1 MATPAPL
8 AHPRSGPRVLMV
20 VPHYPP
26 PVSGGL
32 ERQAHQ
38 LARAVCALGARVL
51 VLSARFAA
59 GQQARETRDGVPVL
73 RVPFPERKWLRG
85 PLTAP
90 ALAAAML
97 RHRSEY
103 DVVHAH
109 NLSWFGGFAILV
121 AKALRKPVLV
131 KLPTATEYAFREGS
145 ARFRIFEAC
154 DAIALLSE
162 DTIAN
167 FRQRG
172 FPEGRTFKITNGIA
186 LEDFHPGPPRAPAPD
201 AAVEVIFVGRLDPM
215 KGLDDLLEVWP
226 RAVARAGRAARL
238 SICGEGPEEAR
249 VRERIAQLGVADSV
263 VLRGR
268 VTDVAGAL
276 RASDVFV
283 LPSEVEGNSNAVLE
297 AMATGLPV
305 LSTRVGGTPLLVG
318 PEGAAFLIEPRDRA
332 ALEER
337 LAQLVSDEAVR
348 REVGAEM
355 VARARAHFSI
365 EAIAARY
372 LRVYEALAAGHPE
385 RAGAQSS
392 PVFARETRGS
402 NRGIGDAARRDS

>member
-1 MATPAPL
+1 MTAAATPARVAAPG
-8 AHPRSGPRVLMV
+8 AGPRVLMV

-26 PVSGGL
+26 PIAGGL

-38 LARAVCALGARVL
+38 LARAARAQGAEVL
-51 VLSARFAA
+51 VLSARFAE
-59 GQQARETRDGVPVL
+59 GQQASEVRDGVPVL

-85 PLTAP
+85 LLTAP

-154 DAIALLSE
+154 DVIALLSE
-162 DTIAN
+162 DTIAD
-167 FRQRG
+167 FRRRG
-172 FPEGRTFKITNGIA
+172 FPEARTFKITNGIA
-186 LEDFHPGPPRAPAPD
+186 LEDFHPGPPRSPAPD
-201 AAVEVIFVGRLDPM
+201 APVEAIFVGRLDPM
-215 KGLDDLLEVWP
+215 KGIDDLLDVWP
-226 RAVARAGRAARL
+226 RALARAGRPARL

-249 VRERIAQLGVADSV
+249 VRQRIAELGIADSV
-263 VLRGR
+263 LLRGR
-268 VTDVAGAL
+268 VGDVAGAL

-318 PEGAAFLIEPRDRA
+318 PEGAALLVAPRDRA
-332 ALEER
+332 GLEER
-337 LAQLVSDEAVR
+337 LVR
-348 REVGAEM
+348 LLADAALRRSAGDAM
-355 VARARAHFSI
+355 FARARDHFSI
-365 EAIAARY
+365 DAIAARY
-372 LRVYEALAAGHPE
+372 VHVYQVLADGHPE

-392 PVFARETRGS
+392 PVFAATDREP
-402 NRGIGDAARRDS
+402 GIDTG

>member
-1 MATPAPL
+1 MCGSNGRAKPMY
-8 AHPRSGPRVLMV
+8 PRVLMV

-26 PVSGGL
+26 PVGGGL
-32 ERQAHQ
+32 EGQAHQ
-38 LARAVCALGARVL
+38 LARAVSALGARVL
-51 VLSARFAA
+51 VLSARFAE
-59 GQQARETRDGVPVL
+59 GQQARETHDGVPVL
-73 RVPFPERKWLRG
+73 RVPLPARKWLRG

-90 ALAAAML
+90 ALAVAMV
-97 RHRSEY
+97 RHRGEY
-103 DVVHAH
+103 DIVHAH

-162 DTIAN
+162 DTIAD
-167 FRQRG
+167 FRRRG
-172 FPEGRTFKITNGIA
+172 FPEGRTFKITNGVA
-186 LEDFHPGPPRAPAPD
+186 LEDFHPGPPRTPAPG
-201 AAVEVIFVGRLDPM
+201 APVEVIFVGRLDPM

-226 RAVARAGRAARL
+226 RVLARAGCPARL
-238 SICGEGPEEAR
+238 SICGEGPEDAR
-249 VRERIAQLGVADSV
+249 ARRRIAELGIADSV

-268 VTDVAGAL
+268 VAEVADAL

-318 PEGAAFLIEPRDRA
+318 PEGAALLIEPRDRA
-332 ALEER
+332 GLEER
-337 LAQLVSDEAVR
+337 LARLVADESLR
-348 REVGAEM
+348 RAAGAAM
-355 VARARAHFSI
+355 LTRARANFSI
-365 EAIAARY
+365 DAIAALY
-372 LRVYEALAAGHPE
+372 LRVYEALADGHPD
-385 RAGAQSS
+385 RVGARSS
-392 PVFARETRGS
+392 PVFASETPASNSRIDGS
-402 NRGIGDAARRDS
+402 SRRDR

>member
-1 MATPAPL
+1 
-8 AHPRSGPRVLMV
+8 MV

-26 PVSGGL
+26 PVGGGL

-38 LARAVCALGARVL
+38 LARAVRALGAHVL
-51 VLSARFAA
+51 VLSAHWAA

-73 RVPFPERKWLRG
+73 RVPMPERKWLRA
-85 PLTAP
+85 PVTAP
-90 ALAAAML
+90 AIALAML
-97 RHRSEY
+97 RHRAEY

-109 NLSWFGGFAILV
+109 NLSWFGGTAIFM

-131 KLPTATEYAFREGS
+131 KLPTALEYAFREGS

-154 DAIALLSE
+154 DAIALLAE
-162 DTIAN
+162 DTIAE
-167 FRQRG
+167 FRRRG
-172 FPEGRTFKITNGIA
+172 FPTGRTFKITNGIA
-186 LEDFHPGPPRAPAPD
+186 LTDFHPGPPRAPAAD
-201 AAVEVIFVGRLDPM
+201 ARVEVIFVGRLDPM

-226 RAVARAGRAARL
+226 RVLARAGQPARL

-249 VRERIAQLGVADSV
+249 VRERIAALGIEDSV

-268 VTDVAGAL
+268 VGDVAGAL

-318 PEGAAFLIEPRDRA
+318 PEGAALLVEPRGGGGLAETQTRRGAPESLRRA
-332 ALEER
+332 AGAAMLE
-337 LAQLVSDEAVR
+337 
-348 REVGAEM
+348 
-355 VARARAHFSI
+355 RACTHLSI
-365 EAIAARY
+365 DAIAKRY
-372 LRVYEALAAGHPE
+372 LCVYEELAAGHPE
-385 RAGAQSS
+385 RVGAHSS
-392 PVFARETRGS
+392 PAFAADPT
-402 NRGIGDAARRDS
+402 

>member
-1 MATPAPL
+1 LTAIAAPAAVAVP
-8 AHPRSGPRVLMV
+8 ASNPRVLMV

-38 LARAVCALGARVL
+38 LARAAHALGARVL
-51 VLSARFAA
+51 VLSARFSE
-59 GQQARETRDGVPVL
+59 GQQAREVRDGVPVL
-73 RVPFPERKWLRG
+73 RVPFPTRKWLRG
-85 PLTAP
+85 LLTAP

-97 RHRSEY
+97 RHRGEY

-162 DTIAN
+162 DTIAD
-167 FRQRG
+167 FRRRG
-172 FPEGRTFKITNGIA
+172 FPEGRMFKITNGVA
-186 LEDFHPGPPRAPAPD
+186 LEDFHPGPPRSPAPG
-201 AAVEVIFVGRLDPM
+201 APVEVIFVGRLDPM
-215 KGLDDLLEVWP
+215 KGLDDLLDVWP
-226 RAVARAGRAARL
+226 RALARAVRPARL
-238 SICGEGPEEAR
+238 SICGEGPEEAH
-249 VRERIAQLGVADSV
+249 VRQRIAELGIADSV

-268 VTDVAGAL
+268 IADVAGAL
-276 RASDVFV
+276 RAADVFV

-318 PEGAAFLIEPRDRA
+318 PAGAEHLFSPRDRA
-332 ALEER
+332 GLEER
-337 LAQLVSDEAVR
+337 LVRLLADESLR
-348 REVGAEM
+348 RKAGSAMQERT
-355 VARARAHFSI
+355 RANFSI

-372 LRVYEALAAGHPE
+372 LRVYAALAAGRPE
-385 RAGAQSS
+385 QVGEESS
-392 PVFARETRGS
+392 PAFGRG
-402 NRGIGDAARRDS
+402 GPGGDSHSS